1 MKFSIVYIAASVA
14 AVGSVFAQD
23 YGSVAGT
30 ESPAV
35 STPVAGMYGQT
46 EQGMVSPAE
55 QGMVSPTEQGMASPT
70 EQGMASP
77 TEQGMASPIDQGMAS
92 PTEQGM
98 ASPTEQGMASPTE
111 QGMASPTEQGMA
123 SPTEQGMASPTEQGM
138 ASPIDQGMA
147 SPIDQGMA
155 SPTEQ
160 GLVPPTEQATATV
173 AETVA
178 TPETEQP
185 GMINF
190 GGSYMS
196 IGRGMPR
203 MIQPLVNRI
212 VSFFDYSHLST
223 TPTETPAMLQMIYD
237 PVIGKFTHMTMD
249 TMRSDN
255 GYYYVPVCSLGSIV
269 SGGSYSP
276 QDCPYSIQLN
286 SVPINVVQTIL
297 RVVHS
302 WFNVFRTLAMPRL
315 WFGESY
321 SMRGNQ

>member
-1 MKFSIVYIAASVA
+1 
-14 AVGSVFAQD
+14 
-23 YGSVAGT
+23 
-30 ESPAV
+30 
-35 STPVAGMYGQT
+35 
-46 EQGMVSPAE
+46 
-55 QGMVSPTEQGMASPT
+55 MVSPTE
-70 EQGMASP
+70 
-77 TEQGMASPIDQGMAS
+77 
-92 PTEQGM
+92 
-98 ASPTEQGMASPTE
+98 
-111 QGMASPTEQGMA
+111 
-123 SPTEQGMASPTEQGM
+123 
-138 ASPIDQGMA
+138 
-147 SPIDQGMA
+147 QGMA

-173 AETVA
+173 AETAA

-203 MIQPLVNRI
+203 MIQPLINRI

-223 TPTETPAMLQMIYD
+223 TPTETPATLQMVYD
-237 PVIGKFTHMTMD
+237 PVIGKFTQMTMD

-286 SVPINVVQTIL
+286 PVPINVVQTIL